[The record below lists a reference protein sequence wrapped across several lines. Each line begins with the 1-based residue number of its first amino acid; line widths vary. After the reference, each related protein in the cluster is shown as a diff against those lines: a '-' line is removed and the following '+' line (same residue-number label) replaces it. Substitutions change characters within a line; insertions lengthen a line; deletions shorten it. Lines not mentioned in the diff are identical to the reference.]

1 MDAFIKIV
9 EEKKVPEDDVNLHER
24 TLERLQAL
32 VSAGENVF
40 ITGPTGVGKTYVVQK
55 FFSQGSG
62 VELLSEH
69 MKSKSNFLDF
79 IRDSTKHVFLD
90 DYEPVFKPVI
100 ERVSS
105 GERLTRGSLI
115 VTSSS
120 MFMLPNFK
128 TLIIPPHPPDRLALL
143 TPQKFSMDA
152 AVRSKGNI
160 RTYLAYN
167 DGFDEQDLFVTPK
180 EIIYELLSNVEA
192 THTSD
197 YCQEHG
203 HMFDV
208 FQTNYLDSVGVNV
221 VGCSRSFSD
230 ADLLDGVMYSQGAWE
245 LMPYFVNRSL
255 HCPKYHMGMPLKKEK
270 IRPGSGWTKH
280 GNTRMRQEK
289 LKTIREESSVY
300 PSVVDHE
307 SLFLLHLYARQK
319 NIDKLMTYN
328 ISPVSFDVM
337 NHLCIAHKLK
347 ARDVNTIK
355 KLIKD
360 AIRLR
365 EER

>member
-1 MDAFIKIV
+1 MDAFIKTV
-9 EEKKVPEDDVNLHER
+9 EEKKQPEDDVNLHER
-24 TLERLQAL
+24 TLERLEAL
-32 VSAGENVF
+32 VSEGHNVF
-40 ITGPTGVGKTYVVQK
+40 ITGSSGVGKTYVLQK
-55 FFSQGSG
+55 FFSRREG
-62 VELLSEH
+62 VELLCEH

-79 IRDSTKHVFLD
+79 IRGSSKHVYVD
-90 DYEPVFKPVI
+90 DYEPVFKPVV
-100 ERVSS
+100 EEVSP
-105 GERLTRGSLI
+105 GGRLTRGSMI
-115 VTSSS
+115 DTSSS

-143 TPQKFSMDA
+143 TPQKCSMDA
-152 AVRSKGNI
+152 AIRSKCNI
-160 RTYLAYN
+160 RTYLSYN
-167 DGFDEQDLFVTPK
+167 EGFDAQDLFVTPK
-180 EIIYELLSNVEA
+180 DIIYDLLSNVESR
-192 THTSD
+192 HTSG

-203 HMFDV
+203 HMFDI

-221 VGCSRSFSD
+221 VGCAMSFSD
-230 ADLLDGVMYSQGAWE
+230 ADLLDGVMYKEGAWD

-255 HCPKYHMGMPLKKEK
+255 HCPKYHMGMPLKREK

-289 LKTIREESSVY
+289 IKTIRQDNPVY

-307 SLFLLHLYARQK
+307 SLYLLHLYARQK
-319 NIDKLMTYN
+319 KIEHLMAYN

-337 NHLCIAHKLK
+337 NHLCIQNKLK

-365 EER
+365 EE